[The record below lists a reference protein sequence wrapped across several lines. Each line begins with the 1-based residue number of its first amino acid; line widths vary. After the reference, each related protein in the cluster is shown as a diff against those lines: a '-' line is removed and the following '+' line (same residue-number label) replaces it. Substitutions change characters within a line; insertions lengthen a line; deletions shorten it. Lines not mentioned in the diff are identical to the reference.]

1 LGCEIVVAVP
11 NTVPESAQFKIYL
24 SPHQSRFRLEF
35 ISASDE
41 MMSRWSD
48 ETMSRWRMILAR
60 SPISYG
66 WENVGSHP
74 PLACGP
80 SSQFR
85 KLLPSRS
92 VQRSSGESRL
102 GRPNRQP
109 RGCGD
114 AKKRSNSF
122 DGASS

>member
-1 LGCEIVVAVP
+1 MYSVHEKLIRYLDGGSKRVLIIEQASDVAGHHLNSVQYLVQAFAPLGCEIVVAVP

-60 SPISYG
+60 
-66 WENVGSHP
+66 
-74 PLACGP
+74 
-80 SSQFR
+80 
-85 KLLPSRS
+85 
-92 VQRSSGESRL
+92 
-102 GRPNRQP
+102 
-109 RGCGD
+109 
-114 AKKRSNSF
+114 
-122 DGASS
+122 